1 MYSIATT
8 NSTKEPEIEVK
19 DLMKAEWRPVG
30 GLVVEPHPCIEGG
43 TTRYNRTK
51 FYQSLMNTEVM
62 MWRLQPLL

>member
-8 NSTKEPEIEVK
+8 NSTNEPEIQEK
-19 DLMKAEWRPVG
+19 GLIKAGWRPVG
-30 GLVVEPHPCIEGG
+30 GLVVEPHSYIEGG

-62 MWRLQPLL
+62 MWRLRPLL